1 MFFPVILSGGAGTRL
16 WPLSRQL
23 YPKQFLP
30 LLSEETM
37 FQQTIERLHGL
48 DWHELIVVCNE
59 EHRFLAAEQLRR
71 VGIKNAKIILEPV
84 PKNTAPAIALAAY
97 EACEK
102 DKNAILLV
110 LPADHVIKDHK
121 KFQASVKIAT
131 KAVKNGKLVTFG
143 IIPDSPKTGYGYIRR
158 GEKLEEG
165 IFSVD
170 AFVEK
175 PDVRKAHEYQKSGM
189 YFWNSGMFLF
199 SAKSYIDELQK
210 FAPTIASTCEK
221 AMSKAEKDLDFLRIA
236 RDVFEDCPS
245 DSIDFSVMEKTR
257 KAAVVPLDAG
267 WSDIGSWDALLEVCE
282 KDKKGNSIKGD
293 VVNIDTENCLV
304 YAEDRL
310 VTALGVKNLI
320 IVETK
325 DAFLVMD
332 KGRSEAI
339 KTILEQLEATS
350 RTEIVNHREVHRPW
364 GVYDSI
370 AKGERF
376 QVKRITVKP
385 GGKFSLQKHYHRA
398 EHWVIVKGTAEVTL
412 EDKVFTL
419 AENESTFIPI
429 GKVHSLENPGKIP
442 LELIEV
448 QSGSYLSEDDIVRLE
463 DVYRRI

>member
-1 MFFPVILSGGAGTRL
+1 LLTPVIIAGGSGTRL

-221 AMSKAEKDLDFLRIA
+221 AISKAEKDLDFLRIA
-236 RDVFEDCPS
+236 RDVFQDCPS
-245 DSIDFSVMEKTR
+245 DSIDFSVMEKTT
-257 KAAVVPLDAG
+257 KAAVVPFNAG
-267 WSDIGSWDALLEVCE
+267 WSDIGSWNALLEVCE

-293 VVNIDTENCLV
+293 VVDIDTENCLI

-310 VTALGVKNLI
+310 GTTLGVKNLI

-325 DAFLVMD
+325 DAFLVME
-332 KGRSEAI
+332 KSRSEEI
-339 KTILEQLEATS
+339 KTIVEQLKAMS

-370 AKGERF
+370 AKG
-376 QVKRITVKP
+376 
-385 GGKFSLQKHYHRA
+385 
-398 EHWVIVKGTAEVTL
+398 
-412 EDKVFTL
+412 
-419 AENESTFIPI
+419 
-429 GKVHSLENPGKIP
+429 
-442 LELIEV
+442 
-448 QSGSYLSEDDIVRLE
+448 
-463 DVYRRI
+463 